1 MADGMSD
8 ISCIFAFLPP
18 FCSMFSSQLHYKIEQ
33 KNHSPSNFAWVS
45 KDKVG
50 WHGVGEN
57 ELNIRLNKEKKKTEM
72 KKGFSGNII
81 RTAGKKRLCVGD
93 SQHSSL

>member
-1 MADGMSD
+1 
-8 ISCIFAFLPP
+8 
-18 FCSMFSSQLHYKIEQ
+18 MFSSQLHYKIEQ

-57 ELNIRLNKEKKKTEM
+57 ELNIRLNKEKKKRNRNEEGVLWEHHSYSRQ
-72 KKGFSGNII
+72 KKVVRRRLSAQLLINI
-81 RTAGKKRLCVGD
+81 TPAW
-93 SQHSSL
+93 H